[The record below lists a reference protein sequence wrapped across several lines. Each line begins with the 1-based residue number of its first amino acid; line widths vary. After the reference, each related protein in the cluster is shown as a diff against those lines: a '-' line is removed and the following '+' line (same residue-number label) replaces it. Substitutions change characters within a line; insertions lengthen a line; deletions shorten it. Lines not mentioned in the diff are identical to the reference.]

1 MSSALL
7 PAAPQRVR
15 WKELG
20 LLLFPAALALVG
32 FALLRI
38 SVARAVSL
46 ESLAPG
52 LGLISVLLAV
62 HLILTFYHPQSDQIL
77 LPIAGTLTAIGLVM
91 VYRLAPAVSTNQLI
105 WIIVSAAALVA
116 ALFFQ
121 PLPDWL
127 RRYPYTWAIL
137 GISLVG
143 LTLLFGHGPGGSVER
158 LWLRI
163 GPLQFQ
169 PSEVLKVLLIVFLA
183 GYLDRDWELLARA
196 HYDLGRFRLPPLPY
210 LGPLL
215 AVWGFSMLLLVSQR
229 DLGMALLFFGI
240 FLVMLYI
247 ATGRGA
253 YIIMGLVLFVAGVLL
268 VVTLFGHVRD
278 RFDVWLNPWAS
289 SHQEGFQIVQGLL
302 AFAAGGIFGQGL
314 NTGSP
319 TYIPAV
325 HTDYVFAAIG
335 EEMGLM
341 GSLAVLA
348 MYILLVYR
356 GYFIAIR
363 ARDTF
368 GRLLAA
374 GLTTGL
380 GLQALIITAGNLKLI
395 PLTGVTLPFV
405 SYGGSSLVTNY
416 FLLALLLRIPSADP

>member
-1 MSSALL
+1 MTFIASVFNRL
-7 PAAPQRVR
+7 R
-15 WKELG
+15 WVELG
-20 LLLFPAALALVG
+20 LLYFPATLVLAGFTLLALAKGRSVDLT
-32 FALLRI
+32 ALRP
-38 SVARAVSL
+38 SFV
-46 ESLAPG
+46 
-52 LGLISVLLAV
+52 LIIVLLILHAV
-62 HLILTFYHPQSDQIL
+62 LTLRSPGSDQVLLPLSGILT
-77 LPIAGTLTAIGLVM
+77 GIGLVM
-91 VYRLAPAVSTNQLI
+91 VYRLAPALSDNQLVWVI
-105 WIIVSAAALVA
+105 LSATVLVA
-116 ALFFQ
+116 ALLFR
-121 PLPDWL
+121 PLLDWL

-137 GISLVG
+137 GIGLVG

-196 HYDLGRFRLPPLPY
+196 HYALGRFRLPPLPY

-240 FLVMLYI
+240 FLGMLYI
-247 ATGRGA
+247 ATARGS
-253 YIIMGLVLFVAGVLL
+253 YVVVGLVMFLAGVILI
-268 VVTLFGHVRD
+268 VTLFSHVRD
-278 RFDVWLNPWAS
+278 RFDIWLNPWAS
-289 SHQEGFQIVQGLL
+289 SRQEGYQIVQGLL

-348 MYILLVYR
+348 LYILLIHR
-356 GYFIAIR
+356 GYFLAIR

-368 GRLLAA
+368 GRMLAA

-416 FLLALLLRIPSADP
+416 FLLALLLRIPSVDR